1 MGGPDDAGGAGGDV
15 EQQVARSLAESG
27 YPLAAYL
34 PHLSPHHFLP
44 KVRIK
49 YFHQMFKLLRISYYP
64 RWRSV
69 EAIER
74 HGRSLKVIEGCW
86 IGLGS

>member
-1 MGGPDDAGGAGGDV
+1 MMLILCKVEGEVPLSPKFHVADVDTADDADADADNADADADADA

-44 KVRIK
+44 KVRMQK
-49 YFHQMFKLLRISYYP
+49 S
-64 RWRSV
+64 
-69 EAIER
+69 A
-74 HGRSLKVIEGCW
+74 
-86 IGLGS
+86 